1 MSGYHENKIVFEN
14 SFLQKNV
21 FDILKVKENVE
32 VRIRFDTKYF
42 KCIMK
47 KFIVLPLMSDK
58 KMQQQDVTSKI

>member
-32 VRIRFDTKYF
+32 VRIIFL
-42 KCIMK
+42 K
-47 KFIVLPLMSDK
+47 KI
-58 KMQQQDVTSKI
+58 